1 MHANKHAE
9 HRIPSKNTAALSSG
23 WKEVANWNDC
33 DPSVEPDGDDRR
45 TADEL
50 LADELTA
57 RELLLIEA
65 GLDPSLTSRERTEAI
80 A

>member
-1 MHANKHAE
+1 MHAENYTKRRAQSE
-9 HRIPSKNTAALSSG
+9 NTATLSSG
-23 WKEVANWNDC
+23 WEAVARWNSC
-33 DPSVEPDGDDRR
+33 ETSIEPDGDDRR

-65 GLDPSLTSRERTEAI
+65 GLDPSLTDRERTEAI